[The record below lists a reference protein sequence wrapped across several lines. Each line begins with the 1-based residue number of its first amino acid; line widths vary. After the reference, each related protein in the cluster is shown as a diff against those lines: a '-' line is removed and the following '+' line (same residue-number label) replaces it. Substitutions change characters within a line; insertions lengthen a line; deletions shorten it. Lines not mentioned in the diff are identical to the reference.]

1 MSVAGVELPQ
11 GRARRARGSELGFTL
26 IELMVSAALMSLILA
41 AAYVCFSSG
50 IASQKLVEGR
60 VDMAQQARVALGMMT
75 ADLRSAAPLSEELEF
90 LGMDR
95 KLGEVEADN
104 LDFGTYHYGPRRSGE
119 GDFCEVS
126 YFLVPEEAPG
136 LYGLWRRR
144 QPGITLD
151 PMSGGEREEIARG
164 LRGLRFDYYD
174 GLDWYDE
181 WGDAE
186 GRGVA
191 ENTLRVRPNLIGM
204 PEAVRITLWFDPEP
218 EGRRAG
224 NAEAGERGPPVMF
237 QTVARLNLAPLTW
250 GTGSS
255 TSGSEGGT
263 ESPDQGTPVTPGG
276 GAWE

>member
-1 MSVAGVELPQ
+1 MSVAGLEVCP
-11 GRARRARGSELGFTL
+11 GRARRGRGLESGFTL

-41 AAYVCFSSG
+41 AAYVCFGSG

-95 KLGEVEADN
+95 RLGEVEADN
-104 LDFGTYHYGPRRSGE
+104 LDFATHHYGPRRSGE

-126 YFLVPEEAPG
+126 YFLVPEAAPG

-144 QPGITLD
+144 EPGISLD
-151 PMSGGEREEIARG
+151 PLSGGEREEIARG
-164 LRGLRFDYYD
+164 LRGLRFEYYD

-204 PEAVRITLWFDPEP
+204 PEAVRITLWFDAEP
-218 EGRRAG
+218 KGRREG
-224 NAEAGERGPPVMF
+224 VAGERGPPLMF

-263 ESPDQGTPVTPGG
+263 ESTDRGCR
-276 GAWE
+276 